1 MARKIT
7 ISKNTHELA
16 VGDVVV
22 VGGAELLL
30 MKRTQISDNGQGGN
44 IIRFDTDCVEL
55 PENAIMPKHWVER
68 EGGYTIQGNRF
79 AMWGVLT
86 FE

>member
-30 MKRTQISDNGQGGN
+30 MKCTRYPDHGNGGDVLV
-44 IIRFDTDCVEL
+44 FETDCIHL
-55 PENAIMPKHWVER
+55 DENAIMPKHWAES
-68 EGGYTIQGNRF
+68 EGGYRIQGNCL